1 MGSYIKKLSR
11 ICWNS
16 NNWKKPSGDEGKSKN
31 KDSYEYQY
39 GFGHEEWIF
48 DTNKIID
55 GYHYAYLQSIYNH
68 GDRKCVYDISLY
80 TIKSEGNK
88 KIRYWLGEII
98 QVEAVDAEESKRIL
112 NIYKEKGWY
121 NEMKA
126 QLGAVGADTYEF
138 DKIREEDFFVIR
150 FKPENLLSV
159 TPYSFPYTDPA
170 VPSNYYNLLN
180 FICNPSINRQNESF
194 RFVSGNKDK
203 KEIGNRENSKSDIEI
218 KYLHN
223 SIQKGLYDL
232 LCSEYGDD
240 NVGTGNNTGYNSRID
255 VAVRLSNSTFNF
267 YEIKTGT
274 SVLACIREAL
284 GQIIE
289 YVHFRRIPVS
299 VDKMFIIGMC
309 PPNEEEIRY
318 IENLRREYNIP
329 IYYRQYFIKDSCLGS
344 EEY

>member
-1 MGSYIKKLSR
+1 MGSSIKKLSR

-16 NNWKKPSGDEGKSKN
+16 NNWIKPSGNEGKSKN

-68 GDRKCVYDISLY
+68 GNRECVYDISLY

-88 KIRYWLGEII
+88 KIRYWLGEIVD
-98 QVEAVDAEESKRIL
+98 VEAVDAEESKRIL
-112 NIYKEKGWY
+112 KIYKEKGWY
-121 NEMKA
+121 DEMKT
-126 QLGAVGADTYEF
+126 QLRAVGADTSEF
-138 DKIREEDFFVIR
+138 DKIRKEDFFVIR
-150 FKPENLLSV
+150 FKPKNLISV
-159 TPYSFPYTDPA
+159 TPFSFPYTDPS

-180 FICNPSINRQNESF
+180 FICKPTITGQDDSF
-194 RFVSGNKDK
+194 KFTSGNKDK
-203 KEIGNRENSKSDIEI
+203 KEIGNRQDNKLDIEI

-223 SIQKGLYDL
+223 SIQKGLYHL
-232 LCSEYGDD
+232 LCSEYGDS
-240 NVGTGNNTGYNSRID
+240 NVGTENSTGYNSRID
-255 VAVRLSNSTFNF
+255 VVVRLSNSTFNF

-289 YVHFRRIPVS
+289 YVHFRNSPIN
-299 VDKMFIIGMC
+299 VDKMFIIGIY
-309 PPNEEEIRY
+309 PPNKEEIRY
-318 IENLRREYNIP
+318 IKVLRAKYNIP
-329 IYYRQYFIKDSCLGS
+329 IYYRQYLIKDNSLDLDV
-344 EEY
+344 Y